1 MFILFPF
8 HLLFYCLESIYGKK
22 VILYAYISIYLL
34 IVLKGVIKLILLI
47 LLSIILLIVNKD
59 YFEAI
64 PFFFTHAKYI
74 ILVISYT
81 ILHFFFKLFFWIIID
96 RFSPNHTPLILLLE
110 ELTNFIYSAIT
121 IPGTFEEKYKIMGWD
136 IYIRMFLYLI
146 SFIGVLIHNK
156 IIVVNICG
164 LGSDTKYFL
173 DLEVIKEEEYMNAD
187 NPDILKKF
195 ETMTEMEEQS
205 NDTSSNEDENKI
217 NN

>member
-1 MFILFPF
+1 
-8 HLLFYCLESIYGKK
+8 
-22 VILYAYISIYLL
+22 
-34 IVLKGVIKLILLI
+34 
-47 LLSIILLIVNKD
+47 
-59 YFEAI
+59 
-64 PFFFTHAKYI
+64 
-74 ILVISYT
+74 
-81 ILHFFFKLFFWIIID
+81 
-96 RFSPNHTPLILLLE
+96 
-110 ELTNFIYSAIT
+110 
-121 IPGTFEEKYKIMGWD
+121 MGWD

-146 SFIGVLIHNK
+146 SFIGVLIHNE